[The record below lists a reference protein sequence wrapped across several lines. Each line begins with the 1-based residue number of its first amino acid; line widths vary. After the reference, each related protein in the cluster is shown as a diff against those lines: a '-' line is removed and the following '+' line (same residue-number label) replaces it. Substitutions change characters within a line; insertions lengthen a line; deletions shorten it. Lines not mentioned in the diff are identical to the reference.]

1 VLWTI
6 LNGVAIFFCGNL
18 GAIAGVILAAV
29 AIGRVRTDLP
39 GARRFVKLSWIWF
52 AIGFALG
59 IAFWTI
65 YIIVIVVFTVSTS

>member
-18 GAIAGVILAAV
+18 GAIVGVILAAV

-39 GARRFVKLSWIWF
+39 GARRFVKWSWIWF
-52 AIGFALG
+52 VIGFAIGFL
-59 IAFWTI
+59 FWTI
-65 YIIVIVVFTVSTS
+65 YVIGIVALGFAGV